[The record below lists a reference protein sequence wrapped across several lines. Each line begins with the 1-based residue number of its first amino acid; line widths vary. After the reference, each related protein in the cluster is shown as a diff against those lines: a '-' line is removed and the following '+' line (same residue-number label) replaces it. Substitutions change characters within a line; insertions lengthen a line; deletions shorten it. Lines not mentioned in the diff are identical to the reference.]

1 MIKKIIINIII
12 IILNFIYCF
21 FKLIPTK
28 NKITFISRQA
38 NSTSIDFKL
47 LINELTATLP
57 NYQVVVL
64 CKKIDRGILNK
75 IFYCFHIFKQM
86 YHIATSKVVILDSY
100 CITISI
106 LNHKK
111 SLKVIQMWHAIGLMK
126 KAGYSILNKKEGR
139 DASLA
144 QSLKMHK
151 NYNYILVSSDNLKKS
166 FKKVFNCTDKQLIT
180 LPLPRVDLLKSE
192 EYHQNNKKL
201 IYEKYPQMKNKK
213 NILYVPTFRK
223 NEKTHEEKINELI
236 DSIDFNKFNLVIK
249 LHPLSKINISS
260 NKVIND
266 KYFSSME
273 MISTCDYVISDY
285 STIIYEAAIANKP
298 LFFYAFDIET
308 YKKNRGFFINY
319 EKEVPG
325 LITDNP
331 KKIINAI
338 NNNDF
343 DMHKVNIFLKK
354 YVDMNNKI
362 NTAEIVRFIKK
373 ILY

>member
-1 MIKKIIINIII
+1 M
-12 IILNFIYCF
+12 NFIYCF

-236 DSIDFNKFNLVIK
+236 DFIDFNKFNLVIK
-249 LHPLSKINISS
+249 LHPLSKINISR
-260 NKVIND
+260 NNVIND

-354 YVDMNNKI
+354 YVDMNNKS

>member
-47 LINELTATLP
+47 LINGLTTTLP
-57 NYQVVVL
+57 NYQAVVL

-126 KAGYSILNKKEGR
+126 KAGYSILNKKDGR
-139 DASLA
+139 SASLA

-354 YVDMNNKI
+354 YVDMNNKS

>member
-223 NEKTHEEKINELI
+223 NEKTHEEKIYELI

-249 LHPLSKINISS
+249 LHPLSKINISR
-260 NKVIND
+260 NNVIND

-354 YVDMNNKI
+354 YVDMNNKS